1 MADYHWP
8 PADHRALIGKR
19 IKRIDGPQKSSGQA
33 KYSYDINR
41 PGMLWGKMATCPYAH
56 AKITKIDTSAAEAM
70 PGVKGVVT
78 IVPEGQEV
86 FWAGQEIVAVAADT
100 EERAEAGADAVKIEY
115 QQLPYLVADTDPQQA
130 GAQYTK
136 QLENKVAGNPDQAFQ
151 QADVVSEGDYGVP
164 VITHCCH
171 ETHGQVTEWD
181 GDDLH
186 VWPST
191 QAVSD
196 MAGEY
201 VEGLGQMGIKIAA
214 NNVHVDTQYMG
225 GGFGSKFAADTW
237 GIACAQLSKKTG
249 RPVKMMLERDQE
261 LMVAGCRPS
270 MHAHVKVAAKRDGTL
285 VAWDSDTWGTQGP
298 QAEGSPTLP
307 YVLEVPNVRAKYT
320 AVLTNIGPARA
331 WRAPNHPQMALIS
344 NGAMEDLA
352 AKLNMDPVDFYLKNI
367 DLAGSHAKIYR
378 DEFAKA
384 SELMDWKSKWHPRGQ
399 GSSGVLKR
407 GVGLSIHTWGGR
419 GNMSNCQV
427 VIHPDGSVETNIG
440 SQDLG
445 TGTRTVINIVT
456 AETLG
461 LPLSG
466 VKVNLGD
473 NKYPPAG
480 ASGGSTTVSGVSTS
494 TRMAATSALNELL
507 AKVAPSFGTTPD
519 KLEAWD
525 GKIQVIGDSSKS
537 IPWKQAC
544 AKLGTASVTGT
555 GRTNNALM
563 SSGVG
568 GVQMSEVEV
577 DTETGIVRMIK
588 HVAVQDCGLVI
599 DVKTA
604 ESQVFGACIMGV
616 CYAIYEEKIMDQP
629 TGRCLNANMEFYK
642 LASIADIG
650 EIVVHMMQGPGYD
663 ERGTIGLG
671 EPPVI
676 SPGAAISNAVAN
688 AIGVR
693 VPELPLT
700 PDRVLTALGKVGKE
714 GGMA

>member
-8 PADHRALIGKR
+8 PANRCALIGKR
-19 IKRIDGPQKSSGQA
+19 IKRIDGPQKSSGRA

-41 PGMLWGKMATCPYAH
+41 PGMLWGKMATSPYAH
-56 AKITKIDTSAAEAM
+56 AKVTKIDTSAAEAM
-70 PGVKGVVT
+70 PGVKGVVK

-100 EERAEAGADAVKIEY
+100 EERAEEAADALKIEY
-115 QQLPYLVADTDPQQA
+115 QQLPYLVSDTNPDQA
-130 GAQYTK
+130 GAQYSK
-136 QLENKVAGNPDQAFQ
+136 QLANKVSGNPDQAFQ
-151 QADVVSEGDYGVP
+151 QADVVSEGEYGVP
-164 VITHCCH
+164 VITHCCL
-171 ETHGQVTEWD
+171 ESHGHVTEWQ
-181 GDDLH
+181 GDDLT
-186 VWPST
+186 VWSST
-191 QAVSD
+191 QAVSG
-196 MAGEY
+196 MASEF
-201 VEGLGQMGIKIAA
+201 VDGLGQQGIKIPA
-214 NNVHVDTQYMG
+214 NNIHVITQYMG
-225 GGFGSKFAADTW
+225 GGFGSKFAADSW

-249 RPVKMMLERDQE
+249 RPVKMMLERDHE

-270 MHAHVKVAAKRDGTL
+270 MHARVKVGAKRDGTL
-285 VAWDSDTWGTQGP
+285 VAWDSDAWGTQGP
-298 QAEGSPTLP
+298 QAEGSPDLP
-307 YVLEVPNVRAKYT
+307 YVLQVPNVRAKFT
-320 AVLTNIGPARA
+320 GILTNIGPARA
-331 WRAPNHPQMALIS
+331 WRAPNHPQMCLITNS
-344 NGAMEDLA
+344 AMEDLA
-352 AKLNMDPVDFYLKNI
+352 AKLNMDPVDFFLKNI
-367 DLAGSHAKIYR
+367 DLAGAHAKIYR
-378 DEFAKA
+378 DEFPIAAK
-384 SELMDWKSKWHPRGQ
+384 LMDWKTKWHPRGQ
-399 GSSGVLKR
+399 GGSGPIKR

-419 GNMSNCQV
+419 GDANNCQV
-427 VIHPDGSVETNIG
+427 VIHPDGSVETNMG

-461 LPLSG
+461 LPLEG
-466 VKVNLGD
+466 VKVNIGD
-473 NKYPPAG
+473 NRYPPAA
-480 ASGGSTTVSGVSTS
+480 ASGGSVTVSSVSTS
-494 TRMAATSALNELL
+494 TRMAATNALNELL
-507 AKVAPSFGTTPD
+507 AKVAPSLGATPD
-519 KLEAWD
+519 KLEAWN
-525 GKIQVIGDSSKS
+525 GKIQLVGDPSKS
-537 IPWKQAC
+537 IPWKRAC
-544 AKLGTASVTGT
+544 AKLGTASITGT

-588 HVAVQDCGLVI
+588 HVSVQDCGLVI

-604 ESQVFGACIMGV
+604 ESQVYGAAIMGI
-616 CYAIYEEKIMDQP
+616 CYALYEEKIMDQP
-629 TGRCLNANMEFYK
+629 TGRCLNPNMEFYK
-642 LASIADIG
+642 LAGIGDIG

-700 PDRVLTALGKVGKE
+700 PDRVLAALGK

>member
-19 IKRIDGPQKSSGQA
+19 IKRIDGPQKSSGRA

-41 PGMLWGKMATCPYAH
+41 PGMLWGKMATSPYAH

-70 PGVKGVVT
+70 PGVKGVVI

-86 FWAGQEIVAVAADT
+86 LWAGQEIVAVAADT
-100 EERAEAGADAVKIEY
+100 EDRAESGAEAVKIEY
-115 QQLPYLVADTDPQQA
+115 QQLPYLVSDTDPQHA

-136 QLENKVAGNPDQAFQ
+136 QLENNVTGNPDQAFQ
-151 QADVVSEGDYGVP
+151 QAEVVSEGDYGIP
-164 VITHCCH
+164 VITHCCL
-171 ETHGQVTEWD
+171 ESHGQVTEWN
-181 GDDLH
+181 GDDLT
-186 VWPST
+186 VWEST
-191 QAVSD
+191 QNVSG

-201 VEGLGQMGIKIAA
+201 ADGLGQQGIKVPA
-214 NNVHVDTQYMG
+214 NNIHVVTQYMG

-249 RPVKMMLERDQE
+249 RPVKMMLERDHE

-285 VAWDSDTWGTQGP
+285 LAWDSDTWGTQGP
-298 QAEGSPTLP
+298 AAEGSPTLP
-307 YVLEVPNVRAKYT
+307 YVLQIPNARAKYT

-344 NGAMEDLA
+344 NSAMEDLA
-352 AKLNMDPVDFYLKNI
+352 AKLNMDPVDFFLKNI
-367 DLAGSHAKIYR
+367 DLAGPHAKIYR
-378 DEFAKA
+378 DEFPIAA
-384 SELMDWKSKWHPRGQ
+384 QLMDWKSKWHPRGQ
-399 GSSGVLKR
+399 GSGTVRR
-407 GVGLSIHTWGGR
+407 GLGLSIHTWGGR
-419 GNMSNCQV
+419 GNLSNCQV

-445 TGTRTVINIVT
+445 TGTRTVINIVA

-473 NKYPPAG
+473 NRYPPAG

-494 TRMAATSALNELL
+494 TRMAATAALNELL
-507 AKVAPSFGTTPD
+507 AKVAPSLGVSAD
-519 KLEAWD
+519 KLEAWN
-525 GKIQVIGDSSKS
+525 GKIQVIGDPSKS

-544 AKLGTASVTGT
+544 AKLGASPVTGT

-577 DTETGIVRMIK
+577 DTETGIVRMVK
-588 HVAVQDCGLVI
+588 HVSVQDCGLVI

-604 ESQVFGACIMGV
+604 ESQVYGAAIMGI
-616 CYAIYEEKIMDQP
+616 CYALFEEKIMDQP
-629 TGRCLNANMEFYK
+629 TGRCLNPNMEFYK
-642 LASIADIG
+642 LAGIGDIG
-650 EIVVHMMQGPGYD
+650 EIVVHMMTGPGYD

-700 PDRVLTALGKVGKE
+700 PERVLAALGKAGKE
-714 GGMA
+714 GGVA

>member
-8 PADHRALIGKR
+8 SADRRALIGKR
-19 IKRIDGPQKSSGQA
+19 IKRIDGPQKSAGQA

-56 AKITKIDTSAAEAM
+56 AKVTKIDTTAAEAM

-86 FWAGQEIVAVAADT
+86 FWAGQEIVAVAADS
-100 EERAEAGADAVKIEY
+100 EERAEEAADAVKIEY
-115 QQLPYLVADTDPQQA
+115 QQLPYLVADSNPQQA
-130 GAQYTK
+130 GAQYSK
-136 QLENKVAGNPDQAFQ
+136 QLANRVTGNPDQAFQ

-164 VITHCCH
+164 VITHCCL
-171 ETHGQVTEWD
+171 ESHGHVTEWQ
-181 GDDLH
+181 GDALT
-186 VWPST
+186 VWSST
-191 QAVSD
+191 QAVSG
-196 MAGEY
+196 MASEF
-201 VEGLGQMGIKIAA
+201 VDGLGQQGIKIPA
-214 NNVHVDTQYMG
+214 NNIHVITQYMG
-225 GGFGSKFAADTW
+225 GGFGSKFAADDW

-249 RPVKMMLERDQE
+249 RPVKMMLERDHE

-270 MHAHVKVAAKRDGTL
+270 MHAHVKVGAKRDGTL
-285 VAWDSDTWGTQGP
+285 VAWDSDAWGTQGP
-298 QAEGSPTLP
+298 TAEGSPDLP
-307 YVLEVPNVRAKYT
+307 YVLQVPNVRAKYT
-320 AVLTNIGPARA
+320 GIMTNIGPARA

-367 DLAGSHAKIYR
+367 DLTGPHAKIYR
-378 DEFAKA
+378 DEFPIA
-384 SELMDWKSKWHPRGQ
+384 SQLMDWKTKWHPRGQ
-399 GSSGVLKR
+399 GGSGPLKH
-407 GVGLSIHTWGGR
+407 GLGLSIHTWGGR
-419 GNMSNCQV
+419 GNMNNAQV
-427 VIHPDGSVETNIG
+427 VIHPDGSVETNMG

-445 TGTRTVINIVT
+445 TGTRTVIDIVT

-461 LPLSG
+461 LPLEG
-466 VKVNLGD
+466 VKVNIGD
-473 NKYPPAG
+473 NRYPPAA
-480 ASGGSTTVSGVSTS
+480 ASGGSVTVSSVSTS
-494 TRMAATSALNELL
+494 TRMAATNALNELL
-507 AKVAPSFGTTPD
+507 AKVAPSLGTTPD
-519 KLEAWD
+519 KLEAWN
-525 GKIQVIGDSSKS
+525 GRIQVIGDPSKS

-544 AKLGTASVTGT
+544 AKLGAASITGT

-577 DTETGIVRMIK
+577 DVETGVVRMIK
-588 HVAVQDCGLVI
+588 HVSVQDCGLVI

-604 ESQVFGACIMGV
+604 ESQVYGAAIMGI
-616 CYAIYEEKIMDQP
+616 CYALFEEKIMDQP
-629 TGRCLNANMEFYK
+629 TGRCLNPNMEFYK
-642 LASIADIG
+642 LAGIGDIG
-650 EIVVHMMQGPGYD
+650 EIVVHMMTGPGYD

-700 PDRVLTALGKVGKE
+700 PDRVLAALGK
-714 GGMA
+714 GGIA

>member
-19 IKRIDGPQKSSGQA
+19 IKRIDGPQKSSGRA

-41 PGMLWGKMATCPYAH
+41 PGMLWGKMATSDHAH
-56 AKITKIDTSAAEAM
+56 AKITKIDTSDAEKM
-70 PGVKGVVT
+70 PGVKGVVI

-86 FWAGQEIVAVAADT
+86 LWAGQEIVALAADT
-100 EERAEAGADAVKIEY
+100 EERAEEAADAIKIEY
-115 QQLPYLVADTDPQQA
+115 EPLPYLVADADPQTA
-130 GAQYTK
+130 GSQYSK
-136 QLENKVAGNPDQAFQ
+136 QLEQHVTGNPDQGFQ
-151 QADVVSEGDYGVP
+151 QADVTSEGHYGVP
-164 VITHCCH
+164 VITHCCL
-171 ETHGQVTEWD
+171 ESHGQVTEWN
-181 GDDLH
+181 GDDLT
-186 VWPST
+186 VWEST
-191 QAVSD
+191 QNVSG

-201 VEGLGQMGIKIAA
+201 AGGLSQQGIKIPA
-214 NNVHVDTQYMG
+214 NNIHVITQYMG

-249 RPVKMMLERDQE
+249 RPVKMMLERDHE

-270 MHAHVKVAAKRDGTL
+270 MHARVKLGAKRDGTL
-285 VAWDSDTWGTQGP
+285 VAWDSESWGTGGVNDAGAP
-298 QAEGSPTLP
+298 QFP
-307 YVLEVPNVRAKYT
+307 YIFQVPNVRAKHT
-320 AVLTNIGPARA
+320 AILTNIGPARA

-352 AKLNMDPVDFYLKNI
+352 AKLNMDPLDFMLKNMNI
-367 DLAGSHAKIYR
+367 VQPDRAKSYQE
-378 DEFAKA
+378 EFAIAAK
-384 SELMDWKSKWHPRGQ
+384 LMDWKSKWHPRGQ
-399 GSSGVLKR
+399 GSSGTVKR
-407 GVGLSIHTWGGR
+407 GVGLSLHTWGGR
-419 GNMSNCQV
+419 GNLSNCQV

-494 TRMAATSALNELL
+494 TRRAATSALNDLL
-507 AKVAPSFGTTPD
+507 AKVAPSLGTTPD
-519 KLEAWD
+519 KLEAWN
-525 GKIQVIGDSSKS
+525 GKIQVIGDPSKS
-537 IPWKQAC
+537 ITWKQAC
-544 AKLGTASVTGT
+544 AKLGTASITGT
-555 GRTNNALM
+555 GRTSNDLM

-588 HVAVQDCGLVI
+588 HVSVQDCGLVI

-604 ESQVFGACIMGV
+604 ESQVYGAAIMGI
-616 CYAIYEEKIMDQP
+616 CYALYEEKIMDQP
-629 TGRCLNANMEFYK
+629 TGRCLNPNMEFYK
-642 LASIADIG
+642 LAGIGDIG
-650 EIVVHMMQGPGYD
+650 DIVVHMMTGPGYD

-700 PDRVLTALGKVGKE
+700 PDRVLAVLGK

>member
-8 PADHRALIGKR
+8 PANHRALIGKR
-19 IKRIDGPQKSSGQA
+19 IKRIDGPQKSSGRAQ
-33 KYSYDINR
+33 YSYDINR
-41 PGMLWGKMATCPYAH
+41 PNMLWGKMATCPYAH
-56 AKITKIDTSAAEAM
+56 AKVTKIDTSAAEAM

-86 FWAGQEIVAVAADT
+86 LWAGQEIVAVAADS
-100 EERAEAGADAVKIEY
+100 EERAESAAEAVKIEY
-115 QQLPYLVADTDPQQA
+115 QQLPYLVTDTDSQSA
-130 GAQYTK
+130 GSQYSK
-136 QLENKVAGNPDQAFQ
+136 QLGQNVTGNPDQGFQ
-151 QADVVSEGDYGVP
+151 QAEVVSEGTYGIP
-164 VITHCCH
+164 VITHCCL

-181 GDDLH
+181 GDNLT
-186 VWPST
+186 VWEST
-191 QAVSD
+191 QNVSG

-201 VEGLGQMGIKIAA
+201 VQGLGEQGIKIPA
-214 NNVHVDTQYMG
+214 NNIRVITQYMG
-225 GGFGSKFAADTW
+225 GGFGSKFAADSW
-237 GIACAQLSKKTG
+237 GIACAQLAKKTG
-249 RPVKMMLERDQE
+249 RPVKMMLERDHE

-270 MHAHVKVAAKRDGTL
+270 MHAHVKVGAKRDGTL
-285 VAWDSDTWGTQGP
+285 VAWESESWGTAGTEDAGQP
-298 QAEGSPTLP
+298 KFP
-307 YVLEVPNVRAKYT
+307 YILAVANTRTTHT
-320 AVLTNIGPARA
+320 AILTNIGPARA

-344 NGAMEDLA
+344 NSAMEDLA
-352 AKLNMDPVDFYLKNI
+352 AKLNMDPVDFFLKNI
-367 DLAGSHAKIYR
+367 DLAGDHAKIYR

-384 SELMDWKSKWHPRGQ
+384 SELMNWKAKWHPRGQ
-399 GSSGVLKR
+399 GGSGPLKR
-407 GVGLSIHTWGGR
+407 GLGLSIHTWGGR
-419 GNMSNCQV
+419 GNQSNCQV

-461 LPLSG
+461 LPLEA

-494 TRMAATSALNELL
+494 TRRAATEALNQLL
-507 AKVAPSFGTTPD
+507 AKVAPSLGNSPD
-519 KLEAWD
+519 KLEAWS
-525 GKIQVIGDSSKS
+525 GKIQVIGDPSKS

-544 AKLGTASVTGT
+544 AKLGTASITGT
-555 GRTNNALM
+555 GRTSNDLM

-604 ESQVFGACIMGV
+604 ESQVYGASIMGI
-616 CYAIYEEKIMDQP
+616 CYALYEEKIMDQP
-629 TGRCLNANMEFYK
+629 TGRCLNPNMEFYK

-650 EIVVHMMQGPGYD
+650 EIVAHMMTGPGYD

-693 VPELPLT
+693 VPQLPLT
-700 PDRVLTALGKVGKE
+700 PDRVLAALGK
-714 GGMA
+714 GGVA

>member
-19 IKRIDGPQKSSGQA
+19 IKRIDGPQKSAGRA
-33 KYSYDINR
+33 KYSFDINR

-56 AKITKIDTSAAEAM
+56 AKVTKIDTSAAEKM

-78 IVPEGQEV
+78 IVPEGQEI
-86 FWAGQEIVAVAADT
+86 FWAGQEIVAVAADS
-100 EERAEAGADAVKIEY
+100 EERAEAAADAIKIDY
-115 QQLPYLVADTDPQQA
+115 QQLPYLVSDTNPDRA
-130 GAQYTK
+130 GAQYSK
-136 QLENKVAGNPDQAFQ
+136 QLANRVIGNPDQAFQ
-151 QADVVSEGDYGVP
+151 QADVVSEGEYGVP
-164 VITHCCH
+164 VITHCCL
-171 ETHGQVTEWD
+171 ESHGHVTEWQ
-181 GDDLH
+181 GDDLT
-186 VWPST
+186 VWSST
-191 QAVSD
+191 QAVSG
-196 MAGEY
+196 MASEF
-201 VEGLGQMGIKIAA
+201 VDGLGQQGIKIPA
-214 NNVHVDTQYMG
+214 NNIHVITQYMG

-249 RPVKMMLERDQE
+249 RPVKMMLERDHE

-270 MHAHVKVAAKRDGTL
+270 MHARVKVGAKRDGTL
-285 VAWDSDTWGTQGP
+285 VAWDSDAWGTQGP
-298 QAEGSPTLP
+298 QAEGSPDLP
-307 YVLEVPNVRAKYT
+307 YVLQVPNLRAKYT
-320 AVLTNIGPARA
+320 GVLTNIGPARA

-344 NGAMEDLA
+344 NSAMEDLA
-352 AKLNMDPVDFYLKNI
+352 AKLNMDPMDFMLKNI
-367 DLAGSHAKIYR
+367 DLAGPHAKIYR
-378 DEFAKA
+378 DEFPIAA
-384 SELMDWKSKWHPRGQ
+384 RLMDWKAKWHPRGQ
-399 GSSGVLKR
+399 GGSGVIKR
-407 GVGLSIHTWGGR
+407 GLGLSIHTWGGR
-419 GNMSNCQV
+419 GNMNNAQV
-427 VIHPDGSVETNIG
+427 VIHPDGSVETNMG

-461 LPLSG
+461 LPLDG
-466 VKVNLGD
+466 VKVNIGD
-473 NKYPPAG
+473 NRYPPAA
-480 ASGGSTTVSGVSTS
+480 ASGGSVTVSSVSTS
-494 TRMAATSALNELL
+494 TRMAATNALNELL
-507 AKVAPSFGTTPD
+507 AKVAPSLGTTPD
-519 KLEAWD
+519 KLEAWN
-525 GKIQVIGDSSKS
+525 GKIQLLGDPSKS

-544 AKLGTASVTGT
+544 AKLGTASITGT

-599 DVKTA
+599 DVQTA
-604 ESQVFGACIMGV
+604 ESQLYGASIMGI
-616 CYAIYEEKIMDQP
+616 CYALFEEKIMDQP
-629 TGRCLNANMEFYK
+629 TGRCLNPNMEFYK

-650 EIVVHMMQGPGYD
+650 EIVVHMMTGPGYD

-700 PDRVLTALGKVGKE
+700 PDRVLTALGK
-714 GGMA
+714 GGVA

>member
-19 IKRIDGPQKSSGQA
+19 IKRIDGPQKSSGRA

-41 PGMLWGKMATCPYAH
+41 PGMLWGKMATSPYAH
-56 AKITKIDTSAAEAM
+56 AKVTKIDTSAAEAM

-115 QQLPYLVADTDPQQA
+115 QQLPYLVADANPDQA
-130 GAQYTK
+130 GTQYTK
-136 QLENKVAGNPDQAFQ
+136 QLANRVVGNPDQAFQ
-151 QADVVSEGDYGVP
+151 QAEVVSEGHYGVP
-164 VITHCCH
+164 VITHCCL
-171 ETHGQVTEWD
+171 ETHGQVTEWN

-201 VEGLGQMGIKIAA
+201 VEGLGQQGIKIAA

-225 GGFGSKFAADTW
+225 GGFGSKFAADDW

-270 MHAHVKVAAKRDGTL
+270 MHARVKVGAKRDGTL
-285 VAWDSDTWGTQGP
+285 VAWDSDAWGTQGP
-298 QAEGSPTLP
+298 TAEGSPTLP
-307 YVLEVPNVRAKYT
+307 YVLAVPNVRDKYT
-320 AVLTNIGPARA
+320 GVLTNIGPARA
-331 WRAPNHPQMALIS
+331 WRAPNHPQMALITNS
-344 NGAMEDLA
+344 AFEDLA
-352 AKLNMDPVDFYLKNI
+352 AKLRMDPMDFFLKNI
-367 DLAGSHAKIYR
+367 DLAGPHAKIYR
-378 DEFAKA
+378 DEFPIAAK
-384 SELMDWKSKWHPRGQ
+384 LMDWKAKWHPRGQ
-399 GSSGVLKR
+399 GGSGTVKR
-407 GVGLSIHTWGGR
+407 GLGLSIHTWGGR
-419 GNMSNCQV
+419 GNTNNAQV
-427 VIHPDGSVETNIG
+427 VIHPDGSVETNMG

-461 LPLSG
+461 LPLDA
-466 VKVNLGD
+466 VKVNIGD
-473 NKYPPAG
+473 NRYPPAA
-480 ASGGSTTVSGVSTS
+480 ASGGSVTVSSVSTS
-494 TRMAATSALNELL
+494 TRMAATNALNELL
-507 AKVAPSFGTTPD
+507 AKVAPSLGTTPD
-519 KLEAWD
+519 KLEAWQ

-544 AKLGTASVTGT
+544 AKLGTASLTGT
-555 GRTNNALM
+555 GRTNPALM

-577 DTETGIVRMIK
+577 DTETGIVRMVK

-604 ESQVFGACIMGV
+604 ESQVYGASIMGI
-616 CYAIYEEKIMDQP
+616 CYAIYEEKIMDQA
-629 TGRCLNANMEFYK
+629 TGRCLNPNMEFYK

-650 EIVVHMMQGPGYD
+650 EIVVHMMTGPGYD

-700 PDRVLTALGKVGKE
+700 PDRVLAALGK

>member
-8 PADHRALIGKR
+8 PADRRALIGKR
-19 IKRIDGPQKSSGQA
+19 IKRIDGPQKSSGDA

-41 PGMLWGKMATCPYAH
+41 PGMLWGKMATSPYAH
-56 AKITKIDTSAAEAM
+56 AKVTKIDTSAAEAM

-78 IVPEGQEV
+78 IVPEGQEI

-115 QQLPYLVADTDPQQA
+115 QQLPYLVSDTSPDQA
-130 GAQYTK
+130 GAQYSK
-136 QLENKVAGNPDQAFQ
+136 QLANKVTGNPDQAFQ
-151 QADVVSEGDYGVP
+151 QAEVVTEGEYGVP
-164 VITHCCH
+164 VITHCCL
-171 ETHGQVTEWD
+171 ESHGHVTEWQ
-181 GDDLH
+181 GDDLN
-186 VWPST
+186 VWSST
-191 QAVSD
+191 QAVSG
-196 MAGEY
+196 MASEF
-201 VEGLGQMGIKIAA
+201 VDGLGHQGIQVSA
-214 NNVHVDTQYMG
+214 NNIHVVTQYMG

-270 MHAHVKVAAKRDGTL
+270 MHARVKVGAKRDGTL
-285 VAWDSDTWGTQGP
+285 VAWDSDAWGTQGP
-298 QAEGSPTLP
+298 TAEGSPDLP
-307 YVLEVPNVRAKYT
+307 YVLQVPNVRAKFT
-320 AVLTNIGPARA
+320 GILTNIGPARA
-331 WRAPNHPQMALIS
+331 WRAPNHPQMALITNS
-344 NGAMEDLA
+344 AFEDLA
-352 AKLNMDPVDFYLKNI
+352 AKLNMDPMDFMLKNI
-367 DLAGSHAKIYR
+367 DLAGPHAKIYR
-378 DEFAKA
+378 DEFPIAAK
-384 SELMDWKSKWHPRGQ
+384 LMDWKAKWHPRGQ
-399 GSSGVLKR
+399 GSGTVKR
-407 GVGLSIHTWGGR
+407 GLGLSIHTWGGR
-419 GNMSNCQV
+419 GDANNAQV
-427 VIHPDGSVETNIG
+427 KIHPDGSVETLMG

-461 LPLSG
+461 LPLEG
-466 VKVNLGD
+466 VKVNIGD
-473 NKYPPAG
+473 NRYPPAA
-480 ASGGSTTVSGVSTS
+480 ASGGSVTVSSVSTS
-494 TRMAATSALNELL
+494 TRMAATNALNELL
-507 AKVAPSFGTTPD
+507 AKVAPSLGVSAD
-519 KLEAWD
+519 KLEAWN
-525 GKIQVIGDSSKS
+525 GKIQVVGDPSKS

-544 AKLGTASVTGT
+544 AKLGTASITGT

-588 HVAVQDCGLVI
+588 HVSVQDCGLVI

-604 ESQVFGACIMGV
+604 ESQVYGAAIMGI
-616 CYAIYEEKIMDQP
+616 CYAIYEEKIMDQA
-629 TGRCLNANMEFYK
+629 TGRCLNPNMEFYK

-700 PDRVLTALGKVGKE
+700 PDRVLTALGK
-714 GGMA
+714 GGVA

>member
-1 MADYHWP
+1 MADFHWP

-19 IKRIDGPQKSSGQA
+19 IKRIDGPQKSSGRA

-56 AKITKIDTSAAEAM
+56 AKVTKIDTSAAEAM

-115 QQLPYLVADTDPQQA
+115 QQLPYLVTDANPQQA
-130 GAQYTK
+130 GAQYSK

-151 QADVVSEGDYGVP
+151 QADVVSEGDYGIP

-171 ETHGQVTEWD
+171 ETHGQVTEWN
-181 GDDLH
+181 GDDLT
-186 VWPST
+186 VWAST
-191 QAVSD
+191 QGVSD

-201 VEGLGQMGIKIAA
+201 VEGLGQQGIKIAA
-214 NNVHVDTQYMG
+214 NNVHVITQYMG
-225 GGFGSKFAADTW
+225 GGFGSKFAADSW

-249 RPVKMMLERDQE
+249 RPVKMMLERDHE

-285 VAWDSDTWGTQGP
+285 VAWESNTWGTQGP

-307 YVLEVPNVRAKYT
+307 YVLQVPNSRSNYT
-320 AVLTNIGPARA
+320 AILTNIGPARA

-367 DLAGSHAKIYR
+367 DLAGPHAKIYR
-378 DEFAKA
+378 DEFPIAAK
-384 SELMDWKSKWHPRGQ
+384 LMDWKSKWHPRNQ
-399 GSSGVLKR
+399 GGSGPIKR
-407 GVGLSIHTWGGR
+407 GLGLSIHTWGGR

-461 LPLSG
+461 LPLDG

-507 AKVAPSFGTTPD
+507 AKVAPSLGVSAD
-519 KLEAWD
+519 KLEAWN
-525 GKIQVIGDSSKS
+525 GKIQVIGDPSKS

-577 DTETGIVRMIK
+577 DTETGIVRIVK
-588 HVAVQDCGLVI
+588 HVSVQDCGLVI

-604 ESQVFGACIMGV
+604 ESQVYGAAIMGI
-616 CYAIYEEKIMDQP
+616 CYALYEEKIMDQP

-642 LASIADIG
+642 LATIGDIG

-700 PDRVLTALGKVGKE
+700 PDRVLAALGKVSKE
-714 GGMA
+714 GGVA